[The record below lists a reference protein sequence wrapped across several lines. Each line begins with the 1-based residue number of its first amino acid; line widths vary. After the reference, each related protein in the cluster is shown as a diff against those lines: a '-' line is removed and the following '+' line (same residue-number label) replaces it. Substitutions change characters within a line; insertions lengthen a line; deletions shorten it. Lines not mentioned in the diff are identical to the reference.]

1 VGSTPNNSH
10 SKSVYSALA
19 LTLTL
24 AANASA
30 QNGNVRVE
38 VRSDGNAA
46 AGATVVLDGATYVTD
61 AQGVL
66 TLPARAGRIEL
77 VVIKEGLAPTS
88 VTFQLRSGES
98 RTIVVDLEPQSA
110 IEEQVTVAATRS
122 NRRLE
127 DEPMRVEVLAREEI
141 EEKMMMTPGDIVMT
155 LNEMGGMRVQATSP
169 SLGAASVRIQGMR
182 GRYTRFLAD
191 GLPLFGQQVSGL
203 GLLQIPPVDLG
214 QVEVIKGVASALYG
228 GGAMGGVVNLITR
241 RPPKERIGEI
251 LLNRSM
257 LGATDTI
264 FWGATPL
271 AGGWSL
277 SMLAGGHGQE
287 QRDIDDDRW
296 SDLPYYAR
304 AVVRPRLFWDGGNGR
319 TLFATVGTTF
329 EHRHGG
335 TIDGTPPVIGD
346 AYVEGLETS
355 RLDAGFAAQTL
366 LRGRFVVTGRAALAR
381 QRHTHQFGEVME
393 RDRHHTVFGE
403 VAVRTSVGR
412 HTVVAGAAID
422 RDAYQPL
429 DVPRF
434 SYTFTVPGM
443 FVQDE
448 IDFGRAVAVSASG
461 RIDHHTAY
469 GTFFSPRVS
478 LLLRKGEWTGR
489 VSAGTG
495 FFGPTFLVEE
505 TEAAGLSRLQVP
517 LPLKAE
523 RGRSL
528 SLDITR
534 NFGPV
539 AGTVTVFSSRVNDPL
554 HVDRDTAFV
563 LSNLTRPTENR
574 GVEVLGVV
582 RREPVEATVT
592 YTFVDAREYENG
604 KPVDVPL
611 TPRHSVASAMMFELE
626 GHGRIGLEGYY
637 TGRQRLEENPYRAGS
652 AGYLVTGFLIELRFG
667 RFRPFLNGEN
677 LTDVRQSR
685 WDPLLRPQ
693 RAPDGRWTV
702 DQWAPIEGRVLN
714 GGLRVEF

>member
-1 VGSTPNNSH
+1 V
-10 SKSVYSALA
+10 ALA
-19 LTLTL
+19 L
-24 AANASA
+24 ASDASA
-30 QNGNVRVE
+30 QNANVRVE
-38 VRSDGNAA
+38 VRSGRSPV
-46 AGATVVLDGATYVTD
+46 AGASVVLNGTTYTAD
-61 AQGVL
+61 PQGVVLL
-66 TLPARAGRIEL
+66 TVGAGSIEL
-77 VVIKEGLAPTS
+77 VVIKEGLAPAS
-88 VTFQLRSGES
+88 LMFQLGSGES
-98 RTIVVDLEPQSA
+98 RTIIVELEPQSA
-110 IEEQVTVAATRS
+110 IEEQVTVSATRTD
-122 NRRLE
+122 RRLE

-241 RPPKERIGEI
+241 HPPKERVGEL

-257 LGATDTI
+257 LGATDTV

-271 AGGWSL
+271 ARGWSL

-287 QRDIDDDRW
+287 QRDIDDDGW

-329 EHRHGG
+329 EKRHGG
-335 TIDGTPPVIGD
+335 TMDDVAPPVIGT
-346 AYVEGLETS
+346 AYREGLETS
-355 RLDAGFAAQTL
+355 RVDAGIAAQTL
-366 LRGRFVVTGRAALAR
+366 VRGRFVVTGRAAIAR
-381 QRHTHQFGEVME
+381 QRHTHQFGEVAE
-393 RDRHHTVFGE
+393 RDRHHTLFGE
-403 VAVRTSVGR
+403 LSARTAIGR
-412 HTVVAGAAID
+412 HTVVAGAALD
-422 RDAYQPL
+422 REAYQPL

-434 SYTFTVPGM
+434 RYTFTVPGI

-448 IDFGRAVAVSASG
+448 IDFGRTVALSASG

-478 LLLRKGEWTGR
+478 LLLRKGEWTAR

-505 TEAAGLSRLQVP
+505 TEAAGLTRLQVP
-517 LPLKAE
+517 APLKAE
-523 RGRSL
+523 RGRSV

-534 NFGPV
+534 NVGPV
-539 AGTVTVFSSRVNDPL
+539 AGTVTLFSSRVSNPL

-563 LSNLTRPTENR
+563 FSNLTRPTENR
-574 GVEVLGVV
+574 GVELLGVL

-592 YTFVDAREYENG
+592 YTFVDAREDENG
-604 KPVDVPL
+604 EGVDVPL
-611 TPRHSVASAMMFELE
+611 TPRHSLASAMMVELP
-626 GHGRIGLEGYY
+626 GRGRLGLEGYY
-637 TGRQRLEENPYRAGS
+637 TGRQRLEDNPYRAFS
-652 AGYLVTGFLIELRFG
+652 PGYLITGFLIELRFG

-685 WDPLLRPQ
+685 WNPPLRPR

-702 DQWAPIEGRVLN
+702 DQWAPLEGRVLN
-714 GGLRVEF
+714 GGIRVEF

>member
-1 VGSTPNNSH
+1 MLARYVC
-10 SKSVYSALA
+10 LA
-19 LTLTL
+19 LVTTFALRTN
-24 AANASA
+24 ANAQDA
-30 QNGNVRVE
+30 NLRVE
-38 VRSDGNAA
+38 VRAEGAPVAA
-46 AGATVVLDGATYVTD
+46 ADVVLNGTTHTTD
-61 AQGVL
+61 AEGAL
-66 TLPARAGRIEL
+66 TVSIAPGAIEL
-77 VVIKEGLAPTS
+77 VVSKEGLAPTS
-88 VTFQLRSGES
+88 LSFELGRGET
-98 RTIVVDLEPQSA
+98 RRIVVELERQSA
-110 IEEQVTVAATRS
+110 FEEQVTVSATRTDK
-122 NRRLE
+122 RLE

-191 GLPLFGQQVSGL
+191 GLPLFGQVSGL

-214 QVEVIKGVASALYG
+214 QVEVIKGIASALYG

-241 RPPKERIGEI
+241 RPPKQRSGEI

-257 LGATDTI
+257 LGATDAV
-264 FWGATPL
+264 FWGAMPVR
-271 AGGWSL
+271 GGWSL
-277 SMLAGGHGQE
+277 SLLAGGHGQE
-287 QRDIDDDRW
+287 QRDVDRDGW
-296 SDLPYYAR
+296 SDLPHYAR
-304 AVVRPRLFWDGGNGR
+304 AVVRPRVFWDGGNGR

-329 EHRHGG
+329 EERHGG
-335 TIDGTPPVIGD
+335 TMGGVAPTVIGRS
-346 AYVEGLETS
+346 YVEGLDTS
-355 RLDAGFAAQTL
+355 RVDAGIIGQTL
-366 LRGRFVVTGRAALAR
+366 VRGRFVVTGRAAVAH
-381 QRHTHQFGEVME
+381 QRHTHRFGDISE
-393 RDRHHTVFGE
+393 RDRHHTTFAE
-403 VAVRTSVGR
+403 VSMRTSIGR
-412 HTVVAGAAID
+412 QTWVAGAAVD
-422 RDAYQPL
+422 REAYRPL
-429 DVPRF
+429 DVPQFMYR
-434 SYTFTVPGM
+434 FTVPGI

-448 IDFGRAVAVSASG
+448 IDFGRAVALSASG

-469 GTFFSPRVS
+469 GTFVSPRVS
-478 LLLRKGEWTGR
+478 LLLRRGEWTGR

-505 TEAAGLSRLQVP
+505 TEAAGLTRLQVP

-554 HVDRDTAFV
+554 HIDRDTAFV

-574 GVEVLGVV
+574 GVELLGVL

-592 YTFVDAREYENG
+592 YTFVDAHETEDG
-604 KPVDVPL
+604 SSVDVPL
-611 TPRHSVASAMMFELE
+611 TPRHSVASAIMFELE

-637 TGRQRLEENPYRAGS
+637 TGRQRLEENPYRGVS
-652 AGYLVTGFLIELRFG
+652 PGYLITGFLIELKFG
-667 RFRPFLNGEN
+667 RFRPFLNAEN

-685 WDPLLRPQ
+685 WDPLLRSR

-714 GGLRVEF
+714 GGLRLEL

>member
-1 VGSTPNNSH
+1 VASIYFAF
-10 SKSVYSALA
+10 V

-24 AANASA
+24 AWNASA
-30 QNGNVRVE
+30 QNGDVRVE
-38 VRSDGNAA
+38 VRSDGSPVV
-46 AGATVVLDGATYVTD
+46 GATVVFNGTTYTAD

-66 TLPARAGRIEL
+66 LLTVGAGAVEL
-77 VVIKEGLAPTS
+77 VVIKEKLAPTT

-98 RTIVVDLEPQSA
+98 RTIVVELEPQSA
-110 IEEQVTVAATRS
+110 IEEQVTVSATRTD
-122 NRRLE
+122 RRLE

-191 GLPLFGQQVSGL
+191 GLPLFGQRVRGL

-241 RPPKERIGEI
+241 HPPKQRMGEV

-257 LGATDTI
+257 LGATDTV

-271 AGGWSL
+271 ARGWSL

-287 QRDIDDDRW
+287 QRDIDDDGW

-329 EHRHGG
+329 EKRHGG
-335 TIDGTPPVIGD
+335 TMDDGAPPVIGRP
-346 AYVEGLETS
+346 YVEGLETS
-355 RLDAGFAAQTL
+355 RVDAGIAGQTL
-366 LRGRFVVTGRAALAR
+366 LRGRYVVTGRAALAR
-381 QRHTHQFGEVME
+381 QHHTHQFGEVTE
-393 RDRHHTVFGE
+393 RDRHHTLFGE
-403 VAVRTSVGR
+403 VSARASIGR
-412 HTVVAGAAID
+412 HTVVAGAAVD
-422 RDAYQPL
+422 REAYRPL

-434 SYTFTVPGM
+434 SYTFTVPGI

-448 IDFGRAVAVSASG
+448 IDFGRAVALSASG
-461 RIDHHTAY
+461 RIDHHSAY

-478 LLLRKGEWTGR
+478 LLLRNGEWTGR

-495 FFGPTFLVEE
+495 FFGPTVLVEE
-505 TEAAGLSRLQVP
+505 TEAAGLTRLQVP
-517 LPLKAE
+517 AALTAE

-539 AGTVTVFSSRVNDPL
+539 SGTMTLFSSRVNTPL

-563 LSNLTRPTENR
+563 LSNLARPTENR
-574 GVEVLGVV
+574 GVELLGVL

-592 YTFVDAREYENG
+592 YTFVDSREHENG
-604 KPVDVPL
+604 NAVDVPL

-637 TGRQRLEENPYRAGS
+637 TGRQRLEENPYRAVS
-652 AGYLVTGFLIELRFG
+652 PGYLITGFLVELRFG

-685 WDPLLRPQ
+685 WDSLLRPQ

-714 GGLRVEF
+714 GGLRVDF

>member
-1 VGSTPNNSH
+1 MGWIAFAVTLMLPSNAGAQ
-10 SKSVYSALA
+10 SA
-19 LTLTL
+19 
-24 AANASA
+24 
-30 QNGNVRVE
+30 NVRVE
-38 VRSDGNAA
+38 VRSQGNPV
-46 AGATVVLDGATYVTD
+46 AGATVVLNGTPYTAD
-61 AQGVL
+61 ARGVL
-66 TLPARAGRIEL
+66 LLVPGAGSVEL
-77 VVIKEGLAPTS
+77 VVIKEGLAPAS
-88 VTFQLRSGES
+88 VMFQLRSGES
-98 RTIVVDLEPQSA
+98 RTIVVELEPQSA
-110 IEEQVTVAATRS
+110 IEEQVTVAATRTD
-122 NRRLE
+122 RRLE

-155 LNEMGGMRVQATSP
+155 LNEMGGMRVQTTSP

-228 GGAMGGVVNLITR
+228 GGAMGGVINLITR
-241 RPPKERIGEI
+241 HPSKQRVGEV

-257 LGATDTI
+257 LGATDTV

-271 AGGWSL
+271 ARGWSL

-287 QRDIDDDRW
+287 QRDIEGDRW

-304 AVVRPRLFWDGGNGR
+304 AVVRPRLFWDRGNGR

-329 EHRHGG
+329 EKRHGG
-335 TIDGTPPVIGD
+335 TMDDDVPAAIGRP
-346 AYVEGLETS
+346 YVEGLRTS
-355 RLDAGFAAQTL
+355 RVDAGIAAQTL
-366 LRGRFVVTGRAALAR
+366 VRGRFVVTGRAALAR

-393 RDRHHTVFGE
+393 RDRHHTLFGE
-403 VAVRTSVGR
+403 VAARTSIGR
-412 HTVVAGAAID
+412 HTLVAGGAVD
-422 RDAYQPL
+422 REAYQPL

-434 SYTFTVPGM
+434 KYTFTVPGI

-448 IDFGRAVAVSASG
+448 IDFRRTVALSASA
-461 RIDHHTAY
+461 RVDHHTAY

-478 LLLRKGEWTGR
+478 LLLRRGDWTGR

-505 TEAAGLSRLQVP
+505 TEAAGLTRLQVP
-517 LPLKAE
+517 APLEAE

-539 AGTVTVFSSRVNDPL
+539 AGTVTVFSSRVDHPL
-554 HVDRDTAFV
+554 HVDRGTGFV
-563 LSNLTRPTENR
+563 LSNLTQPTKNR
-574 GVEVLGVV
+574 GVELLGVL

-592 YTFVDAREYENG
+592 YTYVDAREYEAGNA
-604 KPVDVPL
+604 VDVPL

-637 TGRQRLEENPYRAGS
+637 TGRQRLEENPYRAVS
-652 AGYLVTGFLIELRFG
+652 PGYLITGFLVELRFG

-677 LTDVRQSR
+677 LTDVRQGR
-685 WDPLLRPQ
+685 WDSLLRPQ

-714 GGLRVEF
+714 GGVRVEF

>member
-1 VGSTPNNSH
+1 VIVKPIC
-10 SKSVYSALA
+10 LA
-19 LTLTL
+19 LVTMLVTC
-24 AANASA
+24 AIVNA
-30 QNGNVRVE
+30 QNGNLHIE
-38 VRSDGNAA
+38 VR
-46 AGATVVLDGATYVTD
+46 AGAAPVGGAVVVLNGTTYTADAEGA
-61 AQGVL
+61 L
-66 TLPARAGRIEL
+66 TVSIAPGAIEL
-77 VVIKEGLAPTS
+77 VVSKEGLAPTS
-88 VTFQLRSGES
+88 ISFELRRGET
-98 RTIVVDLEPQSA
+98 RRVVVELARQSA
-110 IEEQVTVAATRS
+110 VEEQVTVSATRTDK
-122 NRRLE
+122 RLE

-228 GGAMGGVVNLITR
+228 AGAMGGVVNLLTR
-241 RPPKERIGEI
+241 RPPKERIGEV

-257 LGATDTI
+257 LGATDTV
-264 FWGATPL
+264 FWGAMPL
-271 AGGWSL
+271 RGGWSL

-287 QRDIDDDRW
+287 QRDVDRDGW

-304 AVVRPRLFWDGGNGR
+304 AVLRPRLFWDGGNGR

-329 EHRHGG
+329 EARHGG
-335 TIDGTPPVIGD
+335 TMRGAVPSVINGP
-346 AYVEGLETS
+346 YVEGLDTL
-355 RLDAGFAAQTL
+355 RMDAGITGQTL
-366 LRGRFVVTGRAALAR
+366 LRGRFVVTGRAAVVR
-381 QRHTHQFGEVME
+381 QRHTHEFGETLE
-393 RDRHHTVFGE
+393 RDRHHTTFAE
-403 VAVRTSVGR
+403 VSIRASIGR
-412 HTVVAGAAID
+412 QTWVAGAAVD
-422 RDAYQPL
+422 REAYRPL

-434 SYTFTVPGM
+434 KYTFTVPGI

-448 IDFGRAVAVSASG
+448 IDFGRAVALSASA
-461 RIDHHTAY
+461 RIDHHSAY

-489 VSAGTG
+489 VSAGAG
-495 FFGPTFLVEE
+495 FFGPTVLVEE
-505 TEAAGLSRLQVP
+505 TEAVGLTRLQVAS
-517 LPLKAE
+517 PLKAE

-539 AGTVTVFSSRVNDPL
+539 AGTVTLFSSRVSDPL
-554 HVDRDTAFV
+554 HIDRATAFV
-563 LSNLTRPTENR
+563 LSNLTRPTDNR
-574 GVEVLGVV
+574 GVELLGVV

-592 YTFVDAREYENG
+592 YTYVDAQEHENG
-604 KPVDVPL
+604 TAVRVPL
-611 TPRHSVASAMMFELE
+611 TPRHSVASAIMFELE

-637 TGRQRLEENPYRAGS
+637 TGRQRLEENPYRGVS
-652 AGYLVTGFLIELRFG
+652 SGYLITGFLVELKFG
-667 RFRPFLNGEN
+667 RFRPFLNAEN

-693 RAPDGRWTV
+693 RAPDGRWMV

-714 GGLRVEF
+714 GGIRLEL